1 MKRTTYKIDTQ
12 RVIKFLHCSTI
23 VIVIINII
31 IILFLLLLLLLL
43 LLFLFLLLWLF
54 VLFPGHGVPISFSS
68 HPYVLISITQLI
80 KLLFLIKSEKM
91 H

>member
-31 IILFLLLLLLLL
+31 IILLLFLL
-43 LLFLFLLLWLF
+43 LLFLFLLLQLF
-54 VLFPGHGVPISFSS
+54 VLFPGYGVPVSFSS
-68 HPYVLISITQLI
+68 NPYVLISITPLI
-80 KLLFLIKSEKM
+80 K
-91 H
+91 